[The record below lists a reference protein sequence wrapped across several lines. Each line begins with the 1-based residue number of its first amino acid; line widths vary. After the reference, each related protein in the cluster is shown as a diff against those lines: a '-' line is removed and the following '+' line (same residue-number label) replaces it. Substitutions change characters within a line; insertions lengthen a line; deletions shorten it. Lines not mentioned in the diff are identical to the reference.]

1 MDNEL
6 KEMLG
11 DKKRLEEILEIG
23 RIQAWRLWEGR
34 SQLTKAN
41 EKLIRLE
48 LKNERALH
56 TGDC

>member
-48 LKNERALH
+48 LKNES
-56 TGDC
+56 GNNQ